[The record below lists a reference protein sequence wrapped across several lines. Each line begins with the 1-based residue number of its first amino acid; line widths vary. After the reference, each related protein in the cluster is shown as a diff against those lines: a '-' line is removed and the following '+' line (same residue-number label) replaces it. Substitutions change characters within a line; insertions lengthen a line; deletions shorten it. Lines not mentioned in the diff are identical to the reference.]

1 MTKVERRSRHVSH
14 RDDGQTARR
23 WPGETPAPIFRRSPH
38 NIEASVLTDA
48 VHRLTTA
55 LADRYR
61 IERELGQ
68 GGMATVYLA
77 HDLKHERQ
85 VAIKVLRPE
94 LAAVIGAERF
104 LREIKTIASLQHP
117 HILGLIDSGEV
128 DGTAYYVMPFVEGES
143 LRDRLSREKQLPVP
157 DAVRIATEVASAL
170 DYAHR
175 HGVIHRDIKPEN
187 ILLHDGQALVAD
199 FGIALAV
206 STAGG
211 SRMTETGMS
220 LGTPYYMSPEQAM
233 GQREIGPPCDV
244 YALGAVTYEMLSGD
258 PPFTGSTAQAIVA
271 KVMTDKPAS
280 IRRARERVPEQVEDA
295 VLTALEKLPADRF
308 PSAAAFAEAL
318 TGPARTVSRSAAAGR
333 TWLADRRSRLALAAA
348 VISTA
353 VALVL
358 VARSRRKTVDLAE
371 MSVAQ
376 NTFRQEAIFN
386 ARWAPDGKTIVYSA
400 AARGTNPR
408 LYIVRS
414 DYPEPQPLGPD
425 STHLLA
431 VSSTGELA
439 LLRRPRNP
447 SHRLFTGTLARMPIG
462 GGAPREIMEN
472 VQEAD
477 WSPDGSQLAI
487 TRPAGESSQLE
498 YPVGRALYRSRPG
511 GYLSDLRVSPGGDRV
526 AFFDHQAVND
536 DRGVVVVVD
545 TTGNAAAVTPEFWG
559 MEGLA
564 WEPGGQSVLFA
575 GASHGGMYQVHRAGA
590 GRAESLVLPSP
601 GTLTLQDVAR
611 DGRWLVTRDDQPLR
625 ILLHPSGSTG
635 LKDLSWL
642 DNSLTPLISGDG
654 ELLAFTDQSIQ
665 AGPRYA
671 VMIRKTDGSP
681 VVRLG
686 DGAARA
692 ISRDKRWVVGVLL
705 TVPQQFMLYPTGAGE
720 PHELKWPALET
731 TTSVDFF
738 PDSRSLFVCGK
749 EQGKAPRC
757 YKSPLDASSLEP
769 VTPDSVDSG
778 LLRPDG
784 LAVAHESGRS
794 WWIHPLDG
802 GTPRPVPG
810 LDTATVL
817 RWSPDGAALWVAT
830 GTTLNTRVERVDAV
844 TGRRSPLVTIE
855 MPSDLPVY
863 QIYSISLAD
872 DPRIYAYST
881 GSYTS
886 LLFTIQGVR

>member
-1 MTKVERRSRHVSH
+1 M
-14 RDDGQTARR
+14 
-23 WPGETPAPIFRRSPH
+23 P
-38 NIEASVLTDA
+38 DA
-48 VHRLTTA
+48 LIRLTAA

-61 IERELGQ
+61 IERELGA

-77 HDLKHERQ
+77 HDLKHDRQ

-104 LREIKTIASLQHP
+104 LREIKTVASLQHP
-117 HILGLIDSGEV
+117 HILGLIDSGEL

-143 LRDRLSREKQLPVP
+143 LRDRLTREKQLPIP

-175 HGVIHRDIKPEN
+175 HQVIHRDIKPEN

-211 SRMTETGMS
+211 TRMTETGMS
-220 LGTPYYMSPEQAM
+220 LGTPHYMSPEQAM
-233 GQREIGPPCDV
+233 GQREIGPQSDV
-244 YALGAVTYEMLSGD
+244 YALGAVTYEMLTGD

-271 KVMTDKPAS
+271 KVMTEKPAA

-318 TGPARTVSRSAAAGR
+318 TGPARSVGRASAAGGR
-333 TWLADRRSRLALAAA
+333 PWLADRRSRLALAVAA
-348 VISTA
+348 ISLA
-353 VALVL
+353 AALL
-358 VARSRRKTVDLAE
+358 LLARLRGSRVDLAE

-376 NTFRQEAIFN
+376 NTFSQEAIFT

-400 AARGTNPR
+400 ARQGTNPR
-408 LYIVRS
+408 LYVVRA

-439 LLRRPRNP
+439 LLTRPRYFG
-447 SHRLFTGTLARMPIG
+447 HRLFAGTLARMPLG
-462 GGAPREIMEN
+462 GGAPREVMEN

-477 WSPDGSQLAI
+477 WSPDGGRLAI
-487 TRPAGESSQLE
+487 THSVGDRDQLE
-498 YPVGRALYRSRPG
+498 YPIGKVLYRSRPG
-511 GYLSDLRVSPGGDRV
+511 GYLSDLRVSPAGDRV
-526 AFFDHQAVND
+526 AFFDHQTGGD
-536 DRGVVVVVD
+536 DRGVVMVVD
-545 TTGNAAAVTPEFWG
+545 TTGKATAVTPEFWG
-559 MEGLA
+559 LEGLA

-575 GASHGGMYQVHRAGA
+575 GASRGGMYQVHRAGV

-601 GTLTLQDVAR
+601 GTLTLQDVAG
-611 DGRWLVTRDDQPLR
+611 DGRWLVTRDDGPLR

-635 LKDLSWL
+635 LQDLSWL
-642 DNSLTPLISGDG
+642 DNSLNPRISGDG

-686 DGAARA
+686 DGAAQA
-692 ISRDKRWVVGVLL
+692 ISRDKRWVIGLLL
-705 TVPQQFMLYPTGAGE
+705 TIPQQFKLYPTGAGE
-720 PHELKWPALET
+720 PRRLNWPALEMVS
-731 TTSVDFF
+731 SVAFF
-738 PDSRSLFVCGK
+738 PDSRSLFVCGN

-757 YKSPLDASSLEP
+757 YRSPLDASSLEP

-778 LLRPDG
+778 LVRPDG
-784 LAVAHESGRS
+784 LAVAHSSGGG
-794 WWIHPLDG
+794 WWIYSLTG
-802 GTPRPVPG
+802 GTPRLVPG
-810 LDTATVL
+810 LDSVTVL
-817 RWSPDGAALWVAT
+817 RWSPDGAALWVAS
-830 GTTLNTRVERVDAV
+830 GALQNLRLERVDAM
-844 TGRRSPLVTIE
+844 TGRRRPLVTME
-855 MPSDLPVY
+855 TPSDLPLFFLFGL
-863 QIYSISLAD
+863 SLAD
-872 DPRIYAYST
+872 DPLTYAYSA

>member
-1 MTKVERRSRHVSH
+1 MAGV
-14 RDDGQTARR
+14 D
-23 WPGETPAPIFRRSPH
+23 
-38 NIEASVLTDA
+38 
-48 VHRLTTA
+48 RLAAA
-55 LADRYR
+55 LADRYQ

-77 HDLKHERQ
+77 HDLKHDRQ

-104 LREIKTIASLQHP
+104 LREIKTVASLQHP
-117 HILGLIDSGEV
+117 HVLGLIDSGEL

-143 LRDRLSREKQLPVP
+143 LRDRLSREKQLPIP

-175 HGVIHRDIKPEN
+175 HQVIHRDIKPEN

-220 LGTPYYMSPEQAM
+220 LGTPHYMSPEQAM
-233 GQREIGPPCDV
+233 GQREIGPQSDV
-244 YALGAVTYEMLSGD
+244 YALGAVTYEMLTGD

-271 KVMTDKPAS
+271 KVMTEKPAS

-318 TGPARTVSRSAAAGR
+318 TGPPRSVSRASAGGGR
-333 TWLADRRSRLALAAA
+333 SWLADRRSQLALAVAA
-348 VISTA
+348 ISLA
-353 VALVL
+353 AALML
-358 VARSRRKTVDLAE
+358 LARRHGSRVQLAE

-376 NTFRQEAIFN
+376 NTFSQEAIFT
-386 ARWAPDGKTIVYSA
+386 ARWAPDGKAIVYSA
-400 AARGTNPR
+400 ARSGTNPR
-408 LYIVRS
+408 LYVVRP

-439 LLRRPRNP
+439 LLTRPRYLG
-447 SHRLFTGTLARMPIG
+447 HRLFAGTLARMPLG
-462 GGAPREIMEN
+462 GGAPRE
-472 VQEAD
+472 VVADVREAD
-477 WSPDGSQLAI
+477 WSPDGSRLAI
-487 TRPAGESSQLE
+487 TRPAGDGDQLE
-498 YPVGRALYRSRPG
+498 YPIGKVLYRSRPG
-511 GYLSDLRVSPGGDRV
+511 GYLSDLRVSPAGDRV
-526 AFFDHQAVND
+526 AFFDHQSAGD
-536 DRGVVVVVD
+536 DRGVVMVVD
-545 TTGNAAAVTPEFWG
+545 TAGEAATLTQEFWG

-564 WEPGGQSVLFA
+564 WELGGQSVLFA
-575 GASHGGMYQVHRAGA
+575 GASRGGMYQVHRAGV
-590 GRAESLVLPSP
+590 GREESLVLPSP
-601 GTLTLQDVAR
+601 GTLTLQDVAG
-611 DGRWLVTRDDQPLR
+611 DGRWLVTRDDQPNR
-625 ILLHPSGSTG
+625 ILLHGSTG
-635 LKDLSWL
+635 LRDLSWL
-642 DNSLTPLISGDG
+642 DNSVNPRISGDG
-654 ELLAFTDQSIQ
+654 ELIAFTDQSIQ

-671 VMIRKTDGSP
+671 VVIRKTDGSP

-705 TVPQQFMLYPTGAGE
+705 TIPQQFMLYPTGAGE
-720 PHELKWPALET
+720 PHQLKWPALET

-738 PDSRSLFVCGK
+738 PDSRSLFVCGN
-749 EQGKAPRC
+749 EQGEAPRC
-757 YKSPLDASSLEP
+757 YRSPLDASSLEP
-769 VTPDSVDSG
+769 VTPDSVGSG

-784 LAVAHESGRS
+784 GAVAHSRGGR
-794 WWIHPLDG
+794 WWIYPLAG
-802 GTPRPVPG
+802 GPPRPVPG
-810 LDTATVL
+810 LEKGVEVL
-817 RWSPDGAALWVAT
+817 RWSPDGAGLWVAS
-830 GTTLNTRVERVDAV
+830 GTSPNQRLERADVAS
-844 TGRRSPLVTIE
+844 GRRTALATMETPAVFGNAN
-855 MPSDLPVY
+855 
-863 QIYSISLAD
+863 ISLAD
-872 DPRIYAYST
+872 DPRVYAYSAS
-881 GSYTS
+881 SYTS